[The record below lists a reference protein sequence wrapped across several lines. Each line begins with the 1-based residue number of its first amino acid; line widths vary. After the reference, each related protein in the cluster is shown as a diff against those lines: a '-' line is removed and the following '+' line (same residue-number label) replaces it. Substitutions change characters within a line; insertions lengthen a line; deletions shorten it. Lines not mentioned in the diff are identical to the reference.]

1 MLGSLFYHFVPYL
14 RSTIFC
20 KTFLLEKSKVK
31 TISSLYLKVI
41 TSWTYFVQTFKV
53 GVKWELRGNILSGVW
68 ISAIFG
74 GLSPCL
80 SPIKNLRL
88 SHWKKNLFCVCLIC
102 FFCGRCFLVSS
113 FFPVKRL
120 FDWCVFLLVESVKT
134 WNLHVFVHV
143 SWNEI
148 KVSKQVIWRHPSVL
162 LLGKVIT
169 YQLLFAQLLL

>member
-1 MLGSLFYHFVPYL
+1 MLNENCVA
-14 RSTIFC
+14 
-20 KTFLLEKSKVK
+20 
-31 TISSLYLKVI
+31 
-41 TSWTYFVQTFKV
+41 
-53 GVKWELRGNILSGVW
+53 ILSGVW

-80 SPIKNLRL
+80 SPINNLRL

-148 KVSKQVIWRHPSVL
+148 KVSKPSCMKTSFSSFARQSYYLSIIVCT
-162 LLGKVIT
+162 IT
-169 YQLLFAQLLL
+169 IITNWN